1 MRYYYKYML
10 WLCLLALRAI
20 ISHAQCI
27 SDDSIRHE
35 INLIRNGQRETDYK
49 INKLASVR
57 TAYLN
62 CHQKSGPVYAEI
74 MHRLGDLYAKAG
86 NIEEGIAYTTAA
98 VDVNKHTGKPEPF
111 LCNSYYNLGI
121 FYGQLGLIHQSD
133 DCFNH
138 CIAAG
143 RVFTEKYFIVGM
155 AHAQLAY
162 SFFKAGDYQQ
172 ARAMAIKGMFFS
184 NSAKDTIEQGAL
196 WAQKAQAEIEM
207 TNFKDASHSIAIALA
222 RLNGKDNIDLATT
235 YSIYAD
241 FLDAIGKYQ
250 ASTVYYQKAF
260 LLNKNLQN
268 IVQCANNLNDLGK
281 VYDNDLKQPD
291 SAREW
296 YNRGLEFARENNN
309 NYQMAGLYQNLGV
322 TYWRQHDFNKALI
335 FYQKALNILPINFA
349 DRAITSN
356 PETVVL
362 NQISNDYYVST
373 LLANKAESLL
383 ALYKQTGTKPL
394 LYAALRTFLLSD
406 RSIDMMRWKQSGELS
421 KLLWRSQTKDMYENA
436 IEVCY
441 LLNDTENG
449 FYFFEKSR
457 SVLLDDQL
465 NYTAKISFNDKKLK
479 EKLQVS
485 IDSLNQQMLLLNSSK
500 SDTSLNTQWLAL
512 HQQWEGQQTLLKAK
526 SYGSA
531 DLPDKVVGLLNDAQD
546 QLQRNKQCLIEYF
559 NNDSLIYAVVVT
571 PVKAKMYKISYAA
584 YLYDSGEFLKYCSN
598 ASLLNQHYDQYV
610 NLAVKLYQKLFKPL
624 QISAKS
630 IVISPGERFIPFDA
644 LLDDPHSAE
653 SYLLKKY
660 AFSYAYSMRVLMSH
674 HTIKGGQKFGFLGIA
689 PEHFKENVALQPLEG
704 SVASLRRIQTGFNST
719 LLLKGDGAK
728 KNELLSQ
735 LPHAQIVQIYAH
747 AAADSNNRDP
757 LLYMADS
764 AVLMSEIQK
773 LNCKNTD
780 MVTLSACNTGIGYTA
795 VGEGTF
801 SMARGFRLAGIPS
814 TVTNLWQADNKAT
827 YALTESFYKYLRRG
841 LSKDEALRSAKLDFI
856 SRDQS
861 HMLPYYWAATIV
873 IGDNSALNIPL
884 TENKNSVEWLLPAFA
899 AFFALLGGLYFFV
912 WGRSGAIK

>member
-1 MRYYYKYML
+1 ML

-27 SDDSIRHE
+27 TDDSIRQE
-35 INLIRNGQRETDYK
+35 ISLIRNGQREADYK
-49 INKLASVR
+49 LNKLAEVR

-62 CHQKSGPVYAEI
+62 CHNKNGPVYAEI

-86 NIEEGIAYTTAA
+86 NIEEGITYTTAA
-98 VDVNKHTGKPEPF
+98 VDINRHTGKPEPF

-138 CIAAG
+138 CIAVG

-172 ARAMAIKGMFFS
+172 ARVTAIKGFFFS
-184 NSAKDTIEQGAL
+184 NRAKDTVEQGAL

-207 TNFKDASHSIAIALA
+207 ANFKDAMQSITIALS

-241 FLDAIGKYQ
+241 LLDATGKYQ
-250 ASTVYYQKAF
+250 LSTVYYQKAF
-260 LLNKNLQN
+260 LLNKKLQN
-268 IVQCANNLNDLGK
+268 TAQCANDLNDLGK
-281 VYDNDLKQPD
+281 VYDDDLKQFD
-291 SAREW
+291 TARKW
-296 YNRGLEFARENNN
+296 YNKGLMFAKENGNS
-309 NYQMAGLYQNLGV
+309 YQMAGLYQNLGV
-322 TYWRQHDFNKALI
+322 TYWKQHDFKKALN
-335 FYQKALNILPINFA
+335 FYQKALNILPINFT

-356 PETVVL
+356 PEVGLL

-406 RSIDMMRWKQSGELS
+406 HSIDMMRWKQSGELS
-421 KLLWRSQTKDMYENA
+421 KLLWRSQTKQMYENA

-457 SVLLDDQL
+457 SVLLNDQL

-485 IDSLNQQMLLLNSSK
+485 IDSLNKQILLLNSNK
-500 SDTSLNTQWLAL
+500 SDTSLNRKWLAL

-526 SYGSA
+526 SFGSA
-531 DLPDKVVGLLNDAQD
+531 DLPDKVDGLLRDAQD
-546 QLQRNKQCLIEYF
+546 QLQRSKQWLVEYF
-559 NNDSLIYAVVVT
+559 NSDSVVYAVVVS
-571 PVKAKMYKISYAA
+571 PVKAKMYKIPYAT
-584 YLYDSGEFLKYCSN
+584 YLYDSGEFLRYCSN
-598 ASLLNQHYDQYV
+598 AGLLNQHYDQYV

-644 LLDDPHSAE
+644 LLDDPHSGE
-653 SYLLKKY
+653 SFLLKKY

-674 HTIKGGQKFGFLGIA
+674 HTIKGNQKFSFLGIA
-689 PEHFKENVALQPLEG
+689 PEYFKENVALQPLEG

-728 KNELLSQ
+728 KSELLSQ
-735 LPHAQIVQIYAH
+735 LPHAQIIQIYAH
-747 AAADSNNRDP
+747 ATADSNNRDP
-757 LLYMADS
+757 VLYMADS

-773 LNCKNTD
+773 LNCSNTD

-801 SMARGFRLAGIPS
+801 SMARGFRLAGIQS
-814 TVTNLWQADNKAT
+814 TVTNLWQADNQAT
-827 YALTESFYKYLRRG
+827 YALTESFYKYLRLG
-841 LSKDEALRSAKLDFI
+841 FSKDEALRSAKLNFI

-861 HMLPYYWAATIV
+861 HTLPYYWAATII
-873 IGDNSALNIPL
+873 IGDNSALNIPF
-884 TENKNSVEWLLPAFA
+884 TENKNNMVWLVSAFTTL
-899 AFFALLGGLYFFV
+899 FALLGGFYFFV
-912 WGRSGAIK
+912 WKRRSAIK